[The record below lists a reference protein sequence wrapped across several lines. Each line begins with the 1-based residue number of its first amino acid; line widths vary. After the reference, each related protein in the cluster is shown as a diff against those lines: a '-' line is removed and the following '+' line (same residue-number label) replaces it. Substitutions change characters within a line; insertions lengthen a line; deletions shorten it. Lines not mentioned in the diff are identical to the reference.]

1 MRRQLKQV
9 TVVRKGT
16 VAERTE
22 AKTFYLRRSAFAQ
35 AVTNEAVRAGLQRR
49 DDLVRSS
56 A

>member
-9 TVVRKGT
+9 TVVTKGS

-22 AKTFYLRRSAFAQ
+22 TKTFYLRRRAFGR
-35 AVTNEAVRAGLQRR
+35 AVTNDAVRAGIRR
-49 DDLVRSS
+49 REALVRSS